1 MVIVYIVIYIYI
13 YIIYVVLLRIFS
25 DMGGGAENLVYG
37 SLSSSFMAFLCV
49 LQ

>member
-1 MVIVYIVIYIYI
+1 MNKQV
-13 YIIYVVLLRIFS
+13 LRILEICIIRSAFAYFQCI
-25 DMGGGAENLVYG
+25 GGGGEDLVYG